1 MITTEPDRDHKV
13 KIGDQYYRP
22 ITIKVEYQQDLSP
35 KLTDKEKQM
44 LIDAKEEVMIDQ
56 LNSAIDEH
64 VSKSGVIRGGHL
76 HTNRIELM
84 ILKPIKNG
92 KK

>member
-22 ITIKVEYQQDLSP
+22 ILLKVEYQQDLSP
-35 KLTDKEKQM
+35 KLTAEEKQM
-44 LIDAKEEVMIDQ
+44 LIDAKEESMMDR
-56 LNSAIDEH
+56 LNSAIDQH
-64 VSKSGVIRGGHL
+64 VTKSGVIRGGHL
-76 HTNRIELM
+76 HTNKIEIM

-92 KK
+92 K